1 MPIVM
6 NMKWAGVTP
15 EQYENVRKA
24 SNYEVDVPKGAI
36 YHVAAFDKEGMR
48 VTDVWETAD
57 DFNNFVKTRL
67 MPAVQQVGMKGE
79 PKVEILP
86 ATAIF
91 APGYK
96 K

>member
-1 MPIVM
+1 MPVVM
-6 NMKWAGVTP
+6 SMKWSGVTP
-15 EQYENVRKA
+15 EQYEKARKA
-24 SNYEVDVPKGAI
+24 SNYETDVPKGAI

-67 MPAVQQVGMKGE
+67 MPAVQQIGMKGE

-86 ATAIF
+86 AHAVF